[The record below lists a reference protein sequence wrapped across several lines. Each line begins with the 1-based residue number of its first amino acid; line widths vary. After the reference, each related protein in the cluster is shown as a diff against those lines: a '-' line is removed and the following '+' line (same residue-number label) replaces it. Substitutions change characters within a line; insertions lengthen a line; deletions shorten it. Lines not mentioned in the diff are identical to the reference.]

1 MERNDL
7 SLLSESYEDV
17 KFRNI
22 ILKLVEEGKTEEEIE
37 QILAEAGILSRLRS
51 KFKEYTGKGALG
63 NIGSSLA
70 GKAAR
75 AVGDKASEYAEKG
88 SSLAKRGL
96 EKAGGAL
103 GIDPEAIKSSSA
115 YEKLGSV
122 GDKVSQKMGELS
134 DKGHGAESAMRH
146 DRFSSLVD
154 AHQRDIEALF
164 RDVVHQ
170 KTSIVTHLNEMIDQI
185 VDDYSKIGGLSR
197 ISQLKETLHSNLMQK
212 FLNRPLYALTD
223 PKQLADD
230 FANDVKEFINKQ
242 KSSGQEGLG
251 LRKAH
256 KLS

>member
-17 KFRNI
+17 K
-22 ILKLVEEGKTEEEIE
+22 LKSFVLDLIAEGKTDAEIE
-37 QILAEAGILSRLRS
+37 QILSEAGLLSRLRS
-51 KFKEYTGKGALG
+51 KWKEFSGKGSLG

-75 AVGDKASEYAEKG
+75 SVGDTVGDYVSRGAG
-88 SSLAKRGL
+88 LAQKGL

-103 GIDPEAIKSSSA
+103 GIDPDAIKSSSA
-115 YEKLGSV
+115 YSKLGSA
-122 GDKVSQKMGELS
+122 GDTTKSKFDTLS
-134 DKGHGAESAMRH
+134 HKGYEAESSMRK

-154 AHQRDIEALF
+154 AHQRDIESLF
-164 RDVVHQ
+164 RDIVEQ
-170 KTSIVTHLNEMIDQI
+170 KTAIVQNLNDMIDQI

-197 ISQLKETLHSNLMQK
+197 MSSLKETLHTSLIQK

-223 PKQLADD
+223 PTQLALD
-230 FANDVKEFINKQ
+230 FSQEVKDFINKQ
-242 KSSGQEGLG
+242 KSSGEEGMG
-251 LRKAH
+251 LRKAS